1 MIKIYNHIWNMDI
14 SGCHQKP
21 FIEALCTQFHFA
33 DYELS
38 NNPEYQYDSEYKK
51 NELALVFTKESNGI
65 QINVTVNIHIT
76 ANAEKKLEINWDE
89 NNFDSYLS
97 ALIHIRNRLAEIDEP
112 INIRQRCFK
121 HFIKTRTT
129 KEVDCEYLSL
139 QLAYY
144 LSLQGMY
151 NKNSFLIEKDY
162 KIHIPAIEEI
172 LKPQYNALCGVS
184 FSRSEDIME
193 KLYSHLLEYYQDVYC
208 QVKGNKKGKVPEKLV
223 KQILMGTMGVKG
235 LQ

>member
-1 MIKIYNHIWNMDI
+1 MIKIYNYIWNIDI

-38 NNPEYQYDSEYKK
+38 NNPEYQYDGE
-51 NELALVFTKESNGI
+51 NENREITYIFTKESNGI

-76 ANAEKKLEINWDE
+76 ANAENKLEINWDG
-89 NNFDSYLS
+89 NNFNSYLS
-97 ALIHIRNRLAEIDEP
+97 IIIHIRNILAEIDEP

-121 HFIKTRTT
+121 HFIKARTT

-139 QLAYY
+139 QLAHY
-144 LSLQGMY
+144 LALQGMY
-151 NKNSFLIEKDY
+151 NKKSFLIEKDY
-162 KIHIPAIEEI
+162 RIHIPAVKEI
-172 LKPQYNALCGVS
+172 LKREYISLCGVG
-184 FSRSEDIME
+184 FSGNEYIMY
-193 KLYSHLLEYYQDVYC
+193 KLYSYLLEYYQDVYC
-208 QVKGNKKGKVPEKLV
+208 QVKGNKKSKVPEKLV
-223 KQILMGTMGVKG
+223 KQILMGTMDVKG